1 MLRLTWI
8 SLSFVLF
15 FSLKK
20 LEFDNYEVDQVVG
33 RKKIRSLATSCF
45 NDKLVFLTAA
55 RCFVLVNMVCWFVWE
70 GVKFLINWSISL
82 HFFLLS
88 RDLLVFCVFT
98 QFVSKKVFAG
108 KFGLLCNSL
117 HWNIAG
123 SFFFVNCI
131 LRAQKWP
138 GFLANVFLQPHL
150 VQFSTIC
157 FEVKLDTNWV

>member
-1 MLRLTWI
+1 
-8 SLSFVLF
+8 
-15 FSLKK
+15 

-117 HWNIAG
+117 H
-123 SFFFVNCI
+123 
-131 LRAQKWP
+131 
-138 GFLANVFLQPHL
+138 
-150 VQFSTIC
+150 
-157 FEVKLDTNWV
+157 

>member
-123 SFFFVNCI
+123 SFFFRQLYFEGSKVTRFFSKCFFT
-131 LRAQKWP
+131 AP
-138 GFLANVFLQPHL
+138 FSS
-150 VQFSTIC
+150 VQYDLFRS
-157 FEVKLDTNWV
+157 